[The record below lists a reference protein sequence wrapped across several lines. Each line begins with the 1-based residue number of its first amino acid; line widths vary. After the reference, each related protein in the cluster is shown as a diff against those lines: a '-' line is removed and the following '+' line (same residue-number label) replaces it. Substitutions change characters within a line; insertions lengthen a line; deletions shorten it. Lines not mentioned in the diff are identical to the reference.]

1 MSKKQQ
7 LINPGHLFIW
17 FSIYLITAVP
27 AYYIIYHSVPWGLVV
42 VIVLEEVASYYL
54 LDDKILDFYMEQVNN
69 QMKMLVLLS
78 ISVIIMLINLVWLL
92 FTEWKLCMIIM
103 VVEILTYS
111 VRKLIEKNKS
121 SRDT

>member
-7 LINPGHLFIW
+7 LINPDHLFIW

-27 AYYIIYHSVPWGLVV
+27 AYYMIYQTVPWGLVV
-42 VIVLEEVASYYL
+42 VIVLEEIASYYL
-54 LDDKILDFYMEQVNN
+54 LDDKILDFYMERVNN
-69 QMKMLVLLS
+69 QMKILVLLS
-78 ISVIIMLINLVWLL
+78 ISIIIMLINLVWLL

-103 VVEILTYS
+103 VIEILTYS